1 MSAIDDLAGLLK
13 KDRSAGSDNVA
24 TVTRVGGN
32 TAYVQLTGSEI
43 NDTPVAMSIA
53 AKPGDKVR
61 VRISNGRGQ
70 ITGNDTAPPGNHE
83 EQIKKVVQTGTDL
96 DKKLKQLEEKISH
109 AKLASYVGMII
120 HSTTLETEDQVIARY
135 GGSSWIRHE
144 GYFLRGAASGVT
156 PDNAA
161 ADGGEATHTLTVNE
175 MPSHTHALYM
185 EYGTMVT
192 SYDYPPIS
200 NYNQLGPYGP
210 YSSRVDN
217 TGGGQAHNNMPP
229 FKNVYIWER
238 TT

>member
-1 MSAIDDLAGLLK
+1 MSAIDDLANLLK
-13 KDRSAGSDNVA
+13 KNRSTGSDYVA
-24 TVTRVGGN
+24 TVTRVSGS

-43 NDTPVAMSIA
+43 NDTPVDMSIA

-96 DKKLKQLEEKISH
+96 DKKLKALEEKISH

-135 GGSSWIRHE
+135 GGSSWIQHE
-144 GYFLRGAASGVT
+144 GYFLRGASSGVT
-156 PDNAA
+156 PDSAA
-161 ADGGEATHTLTVNE
+161 ADGGEANHTLTINE
-175 MPSHTHALYM
+175 MPKHSHKVRYTGRNANGN
-185 EYGTMVT
+185 YGGMPGT
-192 SYDYPPIS
+192 SVDATPG
-200 NYNQLGPYGP
+200 YNDLIVAYEGSGL
-210 YSSRVDN
+210 
-217 TGGGQAHNNMPP
+217 AHNNMPP
-229 FKNVYIWER
+229 YKNVYIWER

>member
-13 KDRSAGSDNVA
+13 KDRSAGSDYVA
-24 TVTRVGGN
+24 TVTRVSGN

-70 ITGNDTAPPGNHE
+70 ITGNDTAPPGNQE

-96 DKKLKQLEEKISH
+96 DRKLKLLEEKISH
-109 AKLASYVGMII
+109 AKLASYVGMVI

-135 GGSSWIRHE
+135 GGTSWIRHD

-156 PDNAA
+156 SDNAA
-161 ADGGEATHTLTVNE
+161 ADGGEAAHTLTVNE
-175 MPSHTHALYM
+175 MPSHTHKVRYTGGAANGVNGGM
-185 EYGTMVT
+185 PGTSVDAT
-192 SYDYPPIS
+192 PG
-200 NYNQLGPYGP
+200 YNDLIIA
-210 YSSRVDN
+210 N
-217 TGGGQAHNNMPP
+217 EGGGQAHNNMPP

>member
-13 KDRSAGSDNVA
+13 KDRSAGSDYVA
-24 TVTRVGGN
+24 TVTRVSGN

-144 GYFLRGAASGVT
+144 GYFLRGAASGVI

-161 ADGGEATHTLTVNE
+161 ADGGEANHTLTADE
-175 MPSHTHALYM
+175 LPSHTHTSDAVYAN
-185 EYGTMVT
+185 YGT
-192 SYDYPPIS
+192 
-200 NYNQLGPYGP
+200 GPSTGSVMLWGTGQATVGY
-210 YSSRVDN
+210 
-217 TGGGQAHNNMPP
+217 TGGGQAHNNLPP

>member
-13 KDRSAGSDNVA
+13 KDRSAGSDYVA
-24 TVTRVGGN
+24 TVTRVSGN

-70 ITGNDTAPPGNHE
+70 ITGNDTAPPGNQE

-96 DKKLKQLEEKISH
+96 DRKLKLLEEKISH

-135 GGSSWIRHE
+135 GGTSWIRHD
-144 GYFLRGAASGVT
+144 GYFLRGAASGAT
-156 PDNAA
+156 PGNAA
-161 ADGGEATHTLTVNE
+161 ADGGEAAHTLTSDE
-175 MPSHTHALYM
+175 LPSHTHTSDAAYAN
-185 EYGTMVT
+185 YGT
-192 SYDYPPIS
+192 
-200 NYNQLGPYGP
+200 GPSTGSVMLWGTGQATVGY
-210 YSSRVDN
+210 
-217 TGGGQAHNNMPP
+217 TGGGQAHNNLPP